1 MNCTYRKVLK
11 YQKGELTVSDKIVY
25 TKIAMVANKVT
36 LRAAERSTNAKL
48 AELEDKGYRIESIQT
63 SAHPVP
69 DEENPNTLRLLW
81 LSLITYKVEED
92 RTKPLNEFIS
102 REKVVIIDDE

>member
-1 MNCTYRKVLK
+1 M
-11 YQKGELTVSDKIVY
+11 GEKTVF

-36 LRAAERSTNAKL
+36 LRAAERSTNAKIT
-48 AELEDKGYRIESIQT
+48 ELEEKGYKIESVQT

-81 LSLITYKVEED
+81 LSLITYKVEEE
-92 RTKPLNEFIS
+92 RTKPLSDVINKDKI
-102 REKVVIIDDE
+102 VIIDEE